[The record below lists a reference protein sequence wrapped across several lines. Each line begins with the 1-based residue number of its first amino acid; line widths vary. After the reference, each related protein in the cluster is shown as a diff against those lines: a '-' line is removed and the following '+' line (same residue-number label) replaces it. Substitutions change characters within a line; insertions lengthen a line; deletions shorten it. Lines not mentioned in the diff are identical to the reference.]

1 MIKKLINWSDVY
13 SVGHNEV
20 DKQHQVL
27 VDLINRLYDAFL
39 SAKAYDVVFEILDE
53 MIDYTQY
60 HFGFEHKI
68 FEKYAYP
75 DAAQHQEVHE
85 SFVMKTIEFKQK
97 IAAGEK
103 TVTYD
108 IMIFLRD
115 WLIKHIQE
123 EDFKYADYFRE
134 QEIEEFL

>member
-1 MIKKLINWSDVY
+1 MIKTLINWSDAY
-13 SVGHNEV
+13 SIGHKEV
-20 DKQHQVL
+20 DEQHQVL
-27 VDLINRLYDAFL
+27 VGLINKLYDAFL
-39 SAKAYDVVFEILDE
+39 SAKAYDVVSEILDE

-60 HFGFEHKI
+60 HFGFEHDI

-75 DAAQHQEVHE
+75 DYEEHKTVHE

-115 WLIKHIQE
+115 WLIEHIQG
-123 EDFKYADYFRE
+123 EDTKYVAYFKE
-134 QEIEEFL
+134 QDIDEFL

>member
-1 MIKKLINWSDVY
+1 MKKLINWSDAY
-13 SVGHNEV
+13 SIGHDEV

-27 VDLINRLYDAFL
+27 VELINKLYDSFL
-39 SAKAYDVVFEILDE
+39 SAKAYDMVSEILDE

-60 HFGFEHKI
+60 HFGYEHEI
-68 FEKYAYP
+68 FEKYSYP
-75 DAAQHQEVHE
+75 EYEEHKTVHE

-115 WLIKHIQE
+115 WLIEHIQG
-123 EDFKYADYFRE
+123 EDTKYVDYFKE

>member
-1 MIKKLINWSDVY
+1 MIKTLINWSDAY
-13 SVGHNEV
+13 SIGHEEV

-27 VDLINRLYDAFL
+27 VELINKLYDAFL
-39 SAKAYDVVFEILDE
+39 SAKAYEVVSEILDE

-60 HFGFEHKI
+60 HFGFEHEI
-68 FEKYAYP
+68 FEKYSYP
-75 DAAQHQEVHE
+75 DYEEHKTVHE

-115 WLIKHIQE
+115 WLIEHIQG
-123 EDFKYADYFRE
+123 EDTKYVAYFKE
-134 QEIEEFL
+134 QEIDEFL

>member
-1 MIKKLINWSDVY
+1 MKKLINWSDAY
-13 SVGHNEV
+13 SIGHDEV

-27 VDLINRLYDAFL
+27 VELINKLYDAFL
-39 SAKAYDVVFEILDE
+39 SAKAYDMVSEILDE

-60 HFGFEHKI
+60 HFGFEHEI
-68 FEKYAYP
+68 FEIYSYP
-75 DAAQHQEVHE
+75 EYEEHKTVHE

-115 WLIKHIQE
+115 WLIEHIQG
-123 EDFKYADYFRE
+123 EDTKYVAYFKE